1 MIMQLTPTT
10 ETTWVSV
17 ISTFVEC
24 LHKSTIKKWK
34 YFLSIDASCLEIAHF
49 HFSLVCRL
57 YLDPATNEFR
67 KVELIPVK
75 IDFMQVNTVKDKDE
89 RKWLVDTMTRLC
101 RVFGSKVQ
109 EKEDCLEISTSL

>member
-1 MIMQLTPTT
+1 
-10 ETTWVSV
+10 
-17 ISTFVEC
+17 
-24 LHKSTIKKWK
+24 
-34 YFLSIDASCLEIAHF
+34 
-49 HFSLVCRL
+49 
-57 YLDPATNEFR
+57 
-67 KVELIPVK
+67 VELIPVK